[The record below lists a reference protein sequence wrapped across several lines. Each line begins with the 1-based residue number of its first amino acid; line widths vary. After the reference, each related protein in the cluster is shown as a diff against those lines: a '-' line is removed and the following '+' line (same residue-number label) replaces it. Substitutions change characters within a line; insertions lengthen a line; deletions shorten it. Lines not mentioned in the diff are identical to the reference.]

1 MAALSGVDTIRE
13 VAKRQ
18 KKTLLAFSTGKDAI
32 AAWLAIREHFEEV
45 VPYYLY
51 LVPGL
56 EFVDEQIAMYER
68 FFETK
73 ITQLP
78 HPSVHRLLNNFVF
91 QPPQNCAVIEDAG
104 LPNFDYPDIQAAMCQ
119 MHNLPKKTLVADGV
133 RAADSPM
140 RRITINTH
148 GSISYKQLKY
158 HPIWD
163 WRKADLIECFKKHNV
178 RLGSDYKIFGR
189 SFDGIDLRFL
199 LPIKKHH
206 PKDYQKILELFPLA
220 DLEVFRWEC
229 ANGKYCR

>member
-1 MAALSGVDTIRE
+1 MTALSGVDTIRE

-104 LPNFDYPDIQAAMCQ
+104 LPDFDYTDIQAAMCQ

-140 RRITINTH
+140 RRIAINTH
-148 GSISYKQLKY
+148 GSINYNQLKY

-163 WRKADLIECFKKHNV
+163 WKKADLIACFKKYNV

-199 LPIKKHH
+199 LPIKKYH
-206 PKDYQKILELFPLA
+206 PRDYQKILELFPLA

-229 ANGKYCR
+229 ANGKY

>member
-104 LPNFDYPDIQAAMCQ
+104 LPDFDYPDIQAAMCQ

-140 RRITINTH
+140 RRIAINTH
-148 GSISYKQLKY
+148 SSISYKQLKY

-199 LPIKKHH
+199 LPIKKHY
-206 PKDYQKILELFPLA
+206 PKDYQKILELFPMA

-229 ANGKYCR
+229 ANGKY

>member
-1 MAALSGVDTIRE
+1 MVALSGADTIRE

-18 KKTLLAFSTGKDAI
+18 KKTLLAFSTGKDAV
-32 AAWLAIREHFEEV
+32 AAYLAIKDHFEEV

-68 FFETK
+68 QFGFK
-73 ITQLP
+73 VTQLP
-78 HPSVHRLLNNFVF
+78 HPSVHRLLNHFIF

-104 LPNFDYPDIQAAMCQ
+104 LPNFDYTDIQAAMCQ
-119 MHNLPKKTLVADGV
+119 MHKLPRKTLVADGV

-140 RRITINTH
+140 RRIAINTH
-148 GSISYKQLKY
+148 GSISYNQLKY

-163 WRKADLIECFKKHNV
+163 WKKADLIECFKKHNV
-178 RLGSDYKIFGR
+178 KLGSDYKIFGR

-206 PKDYQKILELFPLA
+206 PKDYQKILELYPMA

-229 ANGKYCR
+229 ANGKY

>member
-119 MHNLPKKTLVADGV
+119 MHNGLIIQWVRINKTIGAMAGTYNFPIAFPNKCFGVAGGNQFTGG
-133 RAADSPM
+133 A
-140 RRITINTH
+140 H
-148 GSISYKQLKY
+148 GSTIAVGVVSNATFNVTESGFSASGRGSAAQLFVIAIGY
-158 HPIWD
+158 
-163 WRKADLIECFKKHNV
+163 
-178 RLGSDYKIFGR
+178 
-189 SFDGIDLRFL
+189 
-199 LPIKKHH
+199 
-206 PKDYQKILELFPLA
+206 
-220 DLEVFRWEC
+220 
-229 ANGKYCR
+229 

>member
-32 AAWLAIREHFEEV
+32 AAWLAVREHFEEV

-104 LPNFDYPDIQAAMCQ
+104 LPDFDYPDIQAAMCQ
-119 MHNLPKKTLVADGV
+119 MHNLPKKILVADGV

-140 RRITINTH
+140 RRIAINTY

-199 LPIKKHH
+199 LPIKKHY
-206 PKDYQKILELFPLA
+206 PKDYQKILELFPMA

-229 ANGKYCR
+229 ANGKY